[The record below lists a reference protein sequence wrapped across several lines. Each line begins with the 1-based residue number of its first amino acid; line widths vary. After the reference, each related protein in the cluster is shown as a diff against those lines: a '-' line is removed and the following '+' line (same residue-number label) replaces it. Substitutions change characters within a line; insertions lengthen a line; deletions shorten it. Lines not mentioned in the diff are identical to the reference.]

1 MKRKPSPMQDET
13 LEHIRAFLAE
23 KGYAP
28 TIVELATKAGVR
40 PFAMQ
45 QRLDALE
52 NKGHI
57 KRDAKV
63 ARSIRLL

>member
-1 MKRKPSPMQDET
+1 MPGTGPASTAPT
-13 LEHIRAFLAE
+13 P

-28 TIVELATKAGVR
+28 TGAELATKAGVR
-40 PFAMQ
+40 PFAVQ

-52 NKGHI
+52 DKGHI
-57 KRDAKV
+57 QRDAKV